1 MLLCLSR
8 LCFYPS
14 VICESSER
22 RSVRLQLTEAWILCQ
37 GAAWHATSVRDP
49 FRSWEAKEDR
59 FFSVPLKSKDD
70 KQHESNS
77 SNTHFSVLGLV
88 PSKPF
93 EQHLPATAS
102 GFG

>member
-1 MLLCLSR
+1 MQLSGA
-8 LCFYPS
+8 
-14 VICESSER
+14 E
-22 RSVRLQLTEAWILCQ
+22 ILCQ

-49 FRSWEAKEDR
+49 FRSWEAKEGR
-59 FFSVPLKSKDD
+59 FFSVPLKSKAD

-88 PSKPF
+88 PLKPC
-93 EQHLPATAS
+93 EQHLPAIAS